1 MLNDQQ
7 ILQDIHSLP
16 PDGQAEVLDFIAF
29 IKQKKARLAMSPS
42 TVPLFHI
49 QPAEQGSGY
58 HNTAIDHDA
67 ILAESIDRSHT

>member
-29 IKQKKARLAMSPS
+29 IKQKKSQTCDAAFNCSVVSYSAGRAGQRLP
-42 TVPLFHI
+42 
-49 QPAEQGSGY
+49 QY
-58 HNTAIDHDA
+58 CN
-67 ILAESIDRSHT
+67 

>member
-29 IKQKKARLAMSPS
+29 IKQKKDRLAMLPS

-49 QPAEQGSGY
+49 QPAEQASGY
-58 HNTAIDHDA
+58 HNTVNDHDA
-67 ILAESIDRSHT
+67 VLAESIDRSHT